1 MCFVKRVLPVLTL
14 MLSVTAGLAFAGDDA
29 NHGYFGY
36 TPEPGF
42 YNILAGPPAPG
53 PAVTIVSIPN
63 VGKSSYLVSYK
74 VIAGSYEPN
83 SGALCGITA
92 PSGSTIVDP
101 GATVNTSSD
110 DVNLSNVTA
119 VVFGTLVTTMK
130 GTVTLSCLRGYSF
143 TGDSLVGGSLTLTE
157 VTKLN

>member
-1 MCFVKRVLPVLTL
+1 
-14 MLSVTAGLAFAGDDA
+14 MLLVSTGLAFAGDDGD

-42 YNILAGPPAPG
+42 YNILGSAPAPG
-53 PAVTIVSIPN
+53 PAVTIVSIPK
-63 VGKSSYLVSYK
+63 VGKGSYLVFYK
-74 VIAGSYEPN
+74 VVAGSYEPN
-83 SGALCGITA
+83 SGAVCGVVG

-110 DVNLSNVTA
+110 NVNLSNVTA
-119 VVFGTLVTTMK
+119 VVMGTLVTTVK
-130 GTVTLSCLRGYSF
+130 GTVTLSCIRGYLF
-143 TGDSLVGGSLTLTE
+143 TGDSLVGGTLTLQE